1 MRLAAAFGQS
11 AAVDPAL
18 DRVEAKGEP
27 VLSARSG
34 LQDGRIWR
42 RGLAGLAIGVAAG
55 WACARMG
62 TPIPWMLGPLLA
74 LAALRV
80 AGAPVG
86 APPGARH
93 VGQWVIGTSLGLYF
107 TPAVMREVGS
117 WWPVF
122 VAGAGFSLAL
132 GYGAAVALARLA
144 GIDRTTAVFASV
156 PGGAAEMAVLGD
168 RFGARGDKVAAAH
181 SLRILL
187 VVAIVPTAYALLGIH
202 GVDGYV
208 PGMTAFVPAGFVLL
222 MAATLGGC
230 LVAQWMRVPNA
241 FVLGAL
247 AIAIPLT
254 AAQVDL
260 SAMPR
265 LGSNAG
271 QCLLGCALGA
281 RFDRDFLRGAPR
293 FVGAVAATVVGS
305 IAVAAVFG
313 WALARVAGL
322 SIPTI
327 VLGTAP
333 GGIAEMAVTAKVLQ
347 LGVPMVTTFHVTRV
361 VALLLLTA
369 PVFAGVRAWRRSRA
383 ERERQ

>member
-1 MRLAAAFGQS
+1 M
-11 AAVDPAL
+11 
-18 DRVEAKGEP
+18 
-27 VLSARSG
+27 LSAGSG
-34 LQDGRIWR
+34 LHDGRTWR

-55 WACARMG
+55 GACAWMG
-62 TPIPWMLGPLLA
+62 TPIPWMLGSLLA

-80 AGAPVG
+80 AGASVG
-86 APPGARH
+86 APPGARYA
-93 VGQWVIGTSLGLYF
+93 GQWIIGTSLGLYF
-107 TPAVMREVGS
+107 TPAVMHEVGG

-122 VAGAGFSLAL
+122 VAGAAFSLAL

-144 GIDRTTAVFASV
+144 GVDRTTAVFASV

-168 RFGARGDKVAAAH
+168 RFGARADRVAAAH

-187 VVAIVPTAYALLGIH
+187 VVAIVPTAYALLGVH
-202 GVDGYV
+202 GVDEYV
-208 PGMTAFVPAGFVLL
+208 PGMAAFVPAGFALL
-222 MAATLGGC
+222 MAATLGGG
-230 LVAQWMRVPNA
+230 LAAQWVGVPNA

-247 AIAIPLT
+247 AVAIPLT
-254 AAQVDL
+254 AAQMDL
-260 SAMPR
+260 SAVPR
-265 LGSNAG
+265 VVSNAG

-281 RFDRDFLRGAPR
+281 RFDRDFVHGAPR
-293 FVGAVAATVVGS
+293 FVAAVAATVVGS
-305 IAVAAVFG
+305 IAVAAAFG

-361 VALLLLTA
+361 VAVLLLTA

-383 ERERQ
+383 ERGRQ